1 MIATHRLTFD
11 DGEERPET
19 PATQPLPPVSTP
31 ALPNANSFGPVV
43 APDDLESMLARVR
56 AGDREAA
63 AEVMQ
68 RYGPILR
75 RRFRHKLGRSLRR
88 LFDSQ
93 ELSSTVARRFDQFV
107 RSGKVRAETPGQ
119 LVALIEQIANNAL
132 ARKIRVMENLQRVEC
147 GDDSTLASALLQRLR
162 EADRAGPEEAELEID
177 RILRAL
183 ESPEEREM
191 LSLWLGGSSHGVIAT
206 HLDISPAAA
215 RKRWE
220 RLRRRLRDLIE
231 EEMP

>member
-1 MIATHRLTFD
+1 MIATPRLIFD
-11 DGEERPET
+11 EDDDRSGESAEDAVQPPTAVAHASSMT
-19 PATQPLPPVSTP
+19 PK
-31 ALPNANSFGPVV
+31 
-43 APDDLESMLARVR
+43 DLESVLTRVR

-63 AEVMQ
+63 ADLMQ

-119 LVALIEQIANNAL
+119 LVALLEQIANNAL
-132 ARKIRVMENLQRVEC
+132 ARKIRVMDHLKRIESAE
-147 GDDSTLASALLQRLR
+147 DSPLASALLERLR
-162 EADRAGPEEAELEID
+162 TADQQGPEAAELEID
-177 RILRAL
+177 RLLRSL
-183 ESPEEREM
+183 EAPEDREM
-191 LSLWLGGSSHGVIAT
+191 LSLWLGGASHGVIAA

-220 RLRRRLRDLIE
+220 RLRQRLRELIE
-231 EEMP
+231 EPAS

>member
-1 MIATHRLTFD
+1 MIATPRLTFD
-11 DGEERPET
+11 EGGDE
-19 PATQPLPPVSTP
+19 PPQQD
-31 ALPNANSFGPVV
+31 AVV
-43 APDDLESMLARVR
+43 ASNPSQTVYAGKASSEDLESLLSCVR

-63 AEVMQ
+63 AELMQ

-119 LVALIEQIANNAL
+119 LVALLEQIANNAL
-132 ARKIRVMENLQRVEC
+132 ARKIRVMEHLRRVESAE
-147 GDDSTLASALLQRLR
+147 DSPLASALLDRLR
-162 EADRAGPEEAELEID
+162 TADESGPEEAELAID
-177 RILRAL
+177 RLLRSL

-191 LSLWLGGSSHGVIAT
+191 LSLWLGGASHGVIAA
-206 HLDISPAAA
+206 HLDITPAAA

-220 RLRRRLRDLIE
+220 RLRHRLRELIE
-231 EEMP
+231 EPAA

>member
-1 MIATHRLTFD
+1 MIATPRLTFD
-11 DGEERPET
+11 ESDDLPEHG
-19 PATQPLPPVSTP
+19 PGHAEQPLTATVQ
-31 ALPNANSFGPVV
+31 PNPM
-43 APDDLESMLARVR
+43 APEDLESVLARVR

-63 AEVMQ
+63 AELMQ

-119 LVALIEQIANNAL
+119 LVALLEQIANNAL
-132 ARKIRVMENLQRVEC
+132 ARKIRVMEHLKQLES
-147 GDDSTLASALLQRLR
+147 GEDSPLASALLQRLNA
-162 EADRAGPEEAELEID
+162 ADQSGPDQAELEID
-177 RILRAL
+177 RLLRSL

-191 LSLWLGGSSHGVIAT
+191 LSLWLGGASHGVIAA

-220 RLRRRLRDLIE
+220 RLRQRLRELIE
-231 EEMP
+231 EPAS